1 MSFTAPVDRR
11 AYLRLGVLFALSE
24 ALSLLVTIYLILT
37 LESADPF
44 KPGRSREAFV
54 FTELAFLAALA
65 IIRVTVAWR
74 RVAFVRRSHW
84 HTAVFSLF
92 AVVKPPVLA
101 VLLLLWTPDT
111 LPVGLVAL
119 QLNAALVWFWLW
131 RLEARETLPKKSPPE
146 TGGP

>member
-1 MSFTAPVDRR
+1 MSFTAPVDRQ
-11 AYLRLGVLFALSE
+11 AYFRLGVLFALAE

-37 LESADPF
+37 LEGADPF

-54 FTELAFLAALA
+54 FTELTFLAALA
-65 IIRVTVAWR
+65 IFRVTLAWR
-74 RVAFVRRSHW
+74 RVAFARRSHW

-92 AVVKPPVLA
+92 ALMKPPVLA

-119 QLNAALVWFWLW
+119 QLNAALVWFWLYCLKP
-131 RLEARETLPKKSPPE
+131 REGAEAV
-146 TGGP
+146 